1 VTEFQCQ
8 GLELDGAIVA
18 WGTDFVYEQSS
29 VDGSHHWT
37 NHRAR
42 KYMKSKGDVRNPL
55 QLRKNAYRV
64 LLTRGRNATVI
75 FVPPLRELDATY
87 DFLLKSGFVEITG

>member
-1 VTEFQCQ
+1 
-8 GLELDGAIVA
+8 
-18 WGTDFVYEQSS
+18 
-29 VDGSHHWT
+29 
-37 NHRAR
+37 
-42 KYMKSKGDVRNPL
+42 MKSKGDVRNPL